1 MDLGGDAYHI
11 IGIQKQGM
19 VIIQL
24 RHALARKSLITV
36 HKIVADINIC
46 HNLSTDGDKRSH
58 MDNNHPLLNLS
69 YRSDKH

>member
-1 MDLGGDAYHI
+1 MDLGSDVYHI

-24 RHALARKSLITV
+24 RHALARMSLIAVRKVVT
-36 HKIVADINIC
+36 DINIC

-69 YRSDKH
+69 Y